1 MGSGLG
7 AGSSLSIVSAMIT
20 PAILILAAGSLVNT
34 TLVRLGRAVDRS
46 RWLIERGDEFHAAGN
61 HKAMRIV
68 EERLERQL
76 RRAELSRLALTG
88 YYVAIALF
96 LVASL
101 AIAVNQLIGDPYPM
115 VGPAIVILGGIAL
128 LVSTLAVVI
137 EVNVS
142 AGTLREEARQFRQR
156 ELDP

>member
-1 MGSGLG
+1 MLTQLTG
-7 AGSSLSIVSAMIT
+7 GSSLTIVSAMIT

-46 RWLIERGDEFHAAGN
+46 RWLIERGDEYHAAGN
-61 HKAMRIV
+61 KNAVRIT

-76 RRAELSRLALTG
+76 KRAEFSRLALSG

-101 AIAVNQLIGDPYPM
+101 AIAINELVGDPFPM
-115 VGPAIVILGGIAL
+115 VGPSIVILGGIFL
-128 LVSTLAVVI
+128 LLSTAAVVV
-137 EVNVS
+137 EVNIS

>member
-1 MGSGLG
+1 MGSQLA
-7 AGSSLSIVSAMIT
+7 AGSSLTIVSAMIT

-46 RWLIERGDEFHAAGN
+46 RWLIERGDEYHAAGN
-61 HKAMRIV
+61 RNAMRV
-68 EERLERQL
+68 TEERLERQL
-76 RRAELSRLALTG
+76 KRAEYSRLALSG

-96 LVASL
+96 LVSSL
-101 AIAVNQLIGDPYPM
+101 AIAINQLVGDPFPM
-115 VGPAIVILGGIAL
+115 IGPAIVILGGIVL
-128 LVSTLAVVI
+128 LLSTAAVVF
-137 EVNVS
+137 EVNIS